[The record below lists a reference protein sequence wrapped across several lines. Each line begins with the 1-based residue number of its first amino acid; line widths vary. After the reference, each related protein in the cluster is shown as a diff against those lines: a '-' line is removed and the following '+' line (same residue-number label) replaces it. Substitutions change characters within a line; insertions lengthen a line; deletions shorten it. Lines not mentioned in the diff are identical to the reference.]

1 MHWVTLWHEYISD
14 DGCTCKGYTST
25 WLHRDPFLPSPCRR
39 DSGGGIHSVATS
51 EGFLGSSGRNK
62 KTRNRK
68 FKKKKEPT
76 KQTERE
82 TERERERERAR
93 ETDEIEIWCNPRESR
108 CCTLMNSEISW
119 RARQWIFRNPDQFL
133 IASRGIALG
142 GRKGTR
148 EQEGEQE
155 LHRRRGKIR
164 RS

>member
-1 MHWVTLWHEYISD
+1 MAAHVKDTRPHDSIAIL
-14 DGCTCKGYTST
+14 
-25 WLHRDPFLPSPCRR
+25 FSPLLAA
-39 DSGGGIHSVATS
+39 GIQG
-51 EGFLGSSGRNK
+51 EGFIQLLHLK
-62 KTRNRK
+62 DFLEAVEETRKLETENS
-68 FKKKKEPT
+68 KKKKEPT

-82 TERERERERAR
+82 TERERERAR